1 MDVTGKIKV
10 TPIQNN
16 SKHSLDTSSNADKNN
31 SKHSLDTSSITD
43 KNNSKHS
50 LDTSELGSKK
60 GTKRKSQTSDGRA
73 KKHKADDIPEIY
85 KYDSLPEFLRNC
97 DSLPEL
103 LRKQIL
109 DHCKGNEMNSSVSNF
124 NLLIIRNTLCLIT

>member
-1 MDVTGKIKV
+1 MNKSSVGGDRNGRNRQNKSGS
-10 TPIQNN
+10 TPITDNN
-16 SKHSLDTSSNADKNN
+16 KL
-31 SKHSLDTSSITD
+31 
-43 KNNSKHS
+43 NNSKHS

-60 GTKRKSQTSDGRA
+60 GTKRKSQMSDGRA
-73 KKHKADDIPEIY
+73 KKHKADDIPEIK
-85 KYDSLPEFLRNC
+85 KY

-103 LRKQIL
+103 LRNCDSIPEEIRKKIL